1 MSAMIWILQHLH
13 YIHNHKR
20 RKGRGRG
27 QPWPLHT
34 FWNLTFSYYISSKKG
49 LLSFERKKMKF
60 HHFCPPYENPWFH
73 LENSTISPLVHN
85 VWTMDNWWT
94 TVLWSV
100 STKLCNSKHF
110 RWFALKNFF
119 GLHIK
124 SLIDLNIFGATFGI
138 GGGQLSHCPPPGYG
152 LAGDLHRYS
161 KYPEKFF
168 SEACQTIPINSSG
181 MLAELYNKAHFC
193 SDPREISKS
202 K

>member
-138 GGGQLSHCPPPGYG
+138 GGGQLSHCPPWLRACGGPASVFEVPWKIFLRSLSNNSY
-152 LAGDLHRYS
+152 
-161 KYPEKFF
+161 KFF
-168 SEACQTIPINSSG
+168 GYACGVI
-181 MLAELYNKAHFC
+181 
-193 SDPREISKS
+193 
-202 K
+202 